1 MLKKKGFLLAETLLS
16 LQIYFVILSLFITF
30 FNIYFQ
36 THKNIDRNLND
47 ILLKEEDI
55 ILTDDYLNNLTMVL
69 Q

>member
-16 LQIYFVILSLFITF
+16 LQIYFVILSLFITI

-55 ILTDDYLNNLTMVL
+55 ILTDDNLNNLTMVL